1 MPVNQDEEQL
11 YQEWKGFLTSSARL
25 DVQLAATE
33 AVLAQV
39 TSTDAVLNFVR
50 HGMLSLLAKVAST
63 VDIEEPLGL
72 KISVN
77 ALQAMVYLTSHG
89 TTANQCVHVI
99 IHGHETTATT
109 EEDVVDATADRHS
122 QSSLPR
128 IIEIVT
134 STRIPTADSGG
145 PTIFSVEQ
153 TMARRLRVNYG
164 MALLANLTRTEDG
177 AVEFMGKQQQ
187 EPGENPVWNI
197 STVTTLKLL
206 LERFLN
212 AHFANGA
219 AIDERD
225 RKDPALPEDDDD
237 NYEKETVL
245 NTSANDPYQHFAS
258 LLMNLTQIDI
268 GRAFCL
274 KLDYNP
280 DHSTNSVLQCLL
292 PQLKSNNP
300 LRRRG
305 IAGLIRNC
313 VLDGRDSVWWML
325 YDVKLLQYILYP
337 LSGPEELTVEEKRG
351 LHPDLWLEGPNKK
364 REPDHLTRL
373 FLVQAL
379 LLLCKSGRKA
389 REVLQSERVSV
400 VLKWADMVE
409 EQEDVSESI
418 QECLELL
425 KSEED
430 QAGESISSDQLVE
443 TAYRKMLEQQ
453 ATTTAENFDEVD

>member
-11 YQEWKGFLTSSARL
+11 YQEWKEFLTSSSRL

-39 TSTDAVLNFVR
+39 TSTDAVLNFLR

-63 VDIEEPLGL
+63 VDIEESMGW

-89 TTANQCVHVI
+89 TTANQCVHEI
-99 IHGHETTATT
+99 IHGHESATT
-109 EEDVVDATADRHS
+109 TKEDGVDATADSHP
-122 QSSLPR
+122 QSSFPR

-134 STRIPTADSGG
+134 STRIPTAASSGA
-145 PTIFSVEQ
+145 TATSSAET
-153 TMARRLRVNYG
+153 TMARRQRVNYG
-164 MALLANLTRTEDG
+164 IALLANLTRTEDG
-177 AVEFMGKQQQ
+177 AVEFMGRQQQ
-187 EPGENPVWNI
+187 EPGENPVWNVSAI
-197 STVTTLKLL
+197 TTLQLL

-212 AHFANGA
+212 AGFVNGA

-225 RKDPALPEDDDD
+225 RKGPALPDDDD
-237 NYEKETVL
+237 EKETTL

-258 LLMNLTQIDI
+258 LLMNLTQIDT

-280 DHSTNSVLQCLL
+280 DHSTNSVLQRLL
-292 PQLKSNNP
+292 PQLKSYNP

-337 LSGPEELTVEEKRG
+337 LAGPEELTVEEKRG
-351 LHPDLWLEGPNKK
+351 LHPDLWLEGPNKR

-425 KSEED
+425 QSEED
-430 QAGESISSDQLVE
+430 ETGESISSDRLVE

-453 ATTTAENFDEVD
+453 TTTSGENFDEVD